1 MVLQYNQDA
10 RVNGGHCVF
19 LLEERGGDK
28 TGNKADTLTT
38 AVIVTVRY
46 RHCYKESS
54 KVCTSDN
61 LETDKACKIA
71 T

>member
-28 TGNKADTLTT
+28 TGNGADTLTT
-38 AVIVTVRY
+38 AVIVMVTDTVIR
-46 RHCYKESS
+46 
-54 KVCTSDN
+54 KVAKFAFRT
-61 LETDKACKIA
+61 T
-71 T
+71 